1 MKDLYATNNNQ
12 PVEVRKTLDICRAL
26 NELPTK
32 MTPKRF
38 IQVFLTS
45 TDSQIVY
52 LRRIWAILKGLPSSL
67 DVLNHVRDQILET
80 DGGGEA
86 WADFAIKLL
95 AAQQPPRG
103 YYPNG
108 RYHSSTTLKAAV
120 LKDDELQKREM
131 ALTTEHMPLLYN
143 LILATLKHRPH
154 TPAHDEPQEE
164 SADGDPWR
172 APANGL
178 DEDDPSTLPGEM
190 GGVSYMYLS
199 GAERLDHRLRQW
211 NQMATTICSMVAF
224 GQNRRHNGLQLT
236 NVIPNTASRTLS
248 KEGEAA
254 LRSVMQDRKY
264 AYVAPSICIDDIDME
279 QRVHDLSVGNRSR
292 TFCGT
297 WGYIH
302 LPNHA
307 LLRNLDMSELT
318 LQAYH
323 TAIHGLQNLSI
334 EPHMFLPLREGI
346 KTEEAV
352 WKSQIAR
359 VLLEHLALP
368 SDTSAAYSTRPPP
381 VEEISHEK
389 PSIHMLK
396 LMDASDNSAEGIGQP
411 MDGDLGTIQNFN
423 SLRSQRTPSPYGEDS
438 LKNVVFQL
446 GAAHTLWN
454 ISSTI
459 FTHHSGDTSDSK
471 NLGAWQYLEALGF
484 PAEKAI
490 QKKDFTL
497 MVNQMEK
504 VFEATL
510 YYCLR
515 LVLLLTVVLP
525 PSMRTYL
532 SHNLLFSPSVRKD
545 HFVAKDQWLEVKNY
559 WLKFLFN
566 KHGKGT
572 QIDRLCRQ
580 FSVNIDLL
588 QEMYHSLKRDCG
600 ANAIHQSHKNTLS
613 QRSLEMFMMMAN
625 RLDILV
631 EFPDKDD
638 NEIKT
643 IDNTDLL
650 GFSKMKQTIRT
661 TDPELKKYK
670 KHLFGEHPEHVSRV
684 VESDNSQEDSSAS
697 QDM

>member
-1 MKDLYATNNNQ
+1 
-12 PVEVRKTLDICRAL
+12 
-26 NELPTK
+26 
-32 MTPKRF
+32 
-38 IQVFLTS
+38 
-45 TDSQIVY
+45 
-52 LRRIWAILKGLPSSL
+52 
-67 DVLNHVRDQILET
+67 
-80 DGGGEA
+80 
-86 WADFAIKLL
+86 
-95 AAQQPPRG
+95 
-103 YYPNG
+103 
-108 RYHSSTTLKAAV
+108 
-120 LKDDELQKREM
+120 M

-236 NVIPNTASRTLS
+236 NVIRFVACWVTKWVHDYLNYLGLCSSQRTANTASRTLS

-279 QRVHDLSVGNRSR
+279 QRVHDLSVGNRSH

-302 LPNHA
+302 LPNRA

-396 LMDASDNSAEGIGQP
+396 LMDASDNSAEGIGQVFTTIMLQGGLSGEEFYGRLQP

-515 LVLLLTVVLP
+515 VIMKTTRQNIGLNRVKLKTEDWNTIVDQCYMRFCSPEARASAAKHKSSKLSNTLVQLHDFSSVVEAKRSMKIGLLLTVVLP